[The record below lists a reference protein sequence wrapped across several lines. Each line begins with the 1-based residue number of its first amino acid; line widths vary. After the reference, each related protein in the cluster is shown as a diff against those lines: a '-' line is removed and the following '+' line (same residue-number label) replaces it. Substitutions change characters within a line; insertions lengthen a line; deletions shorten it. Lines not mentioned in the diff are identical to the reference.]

1 MNETGATLPSAYSAE
16 AAGAASA
23 AKAGSEAPSLR
34 STSLAILTQNL
45 TRRFGRLR
53 ALDEVNAH
61 IPKGAIYG
69 LMGPNGAGKTTFVR
83 VLLNLVNPTS
93 GSATVLGYDVVR
105 EPVKVRQRVGHVA
118 ALQPLWDW
126 MTVRDFAGFM
136 RGCYPRW
143 NSEAV
148 STVLDRIGIDQAA
161 TLGVLSRGQRA
172 VVAIAVAVGHEPD
185 LLILD
190 EALTGLDPIARREV
204 LRNVIDAMQAEGRTV
219 LITGQDIADMERIC
233 DHVGFLVKGRLV
245 LEATLDDLKAR
256 VKRIRVEHPGEAEV
270 LVPAG
275 AFQIERRP
283 RETVFTVENYAEA
296 LLSSLDGPGRRV
308 SAANLSLED
317 IFIDLAQAHMKG
329 QDMAGAGG
337 KLPPNVP
344 GHGQEQAPAEQL

>member
-1 MNETGATLPSAYSAE
+1 MSDSSAS
-16 AAGAASA
+16 
-23 AKAGSEAPSLR
+23 PR
-34 STSLAILTQNL
+34 STDAAILTHDL

-53 ALDEVNAH
+53 ALDEVSAH
-61 IPKGAIYG
+61 VPRGAIYG

-83 VLLNLVNPTS
+83 VLLNLINPTS
-93 GSATVLGYDVVR
+93 GSVTVLGHDVVK
-105 EPVKVRQRVGHVA
+105 EPVKVRRRVGHVA
-118 ALQPLWDW
+118 ALQPLWEW

-143 NSEAV
+143 NPEAV
-148 STVLDRIGIDQAA
+148 STVLERIGIDQAA

-172 VVAIAVAVGHEPD
+172 IVAIAVAVGHEPD

-256 VKRIRVEHPGEAEV
+256 VKRIRVEHPSAGSGQVPGEGEV
-270 LVPAG
+270 QVPAG

-283 RETVFTVENYAEA
+283 RETVFTVENYTPEM
-296 LLSSLDGPGRRV
+296 LVSYDGAGRRAV
-308 SAANLSLED
+308 ATDLSLED
-317 IFIDLAQAHMKG
+317 IFIDLAQAHM
-329 QDMAGAGG
+329 G
-337 KLPPNVP
+337 KT
-344 GHGQEQAPAEQL
+344 A